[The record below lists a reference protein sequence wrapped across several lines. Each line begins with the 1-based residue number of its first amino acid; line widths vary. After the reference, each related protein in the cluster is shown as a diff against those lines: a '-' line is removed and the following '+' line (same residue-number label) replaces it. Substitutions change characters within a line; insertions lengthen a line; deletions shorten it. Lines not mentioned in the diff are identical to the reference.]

1 MLIAEVPELASQDIC
16 KCFARSHG
24 MAGASL
30 GHVGMPATLLGVIV
44 SIDTINHSND
54 SYSIQ
59 KERFGTCYYEL
70 LRQWHVNAFNPDYI
84 PVATNIPTVPGFRN
98 ISL

>member
-1 MLIAEVPELASQDIC
+1 
-16 KCFARSHG
+16 
-24 MAGASL
+24 MADPSL

-70 LRQWHVNAFNPDYI
+70 LRQRYVNAFNSDYI

>member
-1 MLIAEVPELASQDIC
+1 MLIAEVPEL
-16 KCFARSHG
+16 
-24 MAGASL
+24 
-30 GHVGMPATLLGVIV
+30 
-44 SIDTINHSND
+44 DTINHSND

-70 LRQWHVNAFNPDYI
+70 LRQRYVNAFKSDYI